1 MWSKLNL
8 LTNAIQASALGISLW
23 RCVENSLKMREIKF
37 RGLRTDG
44 GGWVEGDLIQPN
56 NIFNTLSGMVKV
68 HPETVGQFTGLKDKN
83 GKDVF
88 EGNLIILGSNVNHNH
103 FTYEVIHQVC
113 DFVLKRSDLYF
124 VWGRLSR
131 LLELNWDYE
140 IIGNIHEKTETK

>member
-1 MWSKLNL
+1 MCKKRTFKNE
-8 LTNAIQASALGISLW
+8 I
-23 RCVENSLKMREIKF
+23 MRENKF

-44 GGWVEGDLIQPN
+44 GGWAVGDLMTTGLKSRHITEIGKPN
-56 NIFNTLSGMVKV
+56 RIAIEV

-83 GKDVF
+83 GSDVF
-88 EGNLIILGSNVNHNH
+88 EGDLIILGSNVNHSH